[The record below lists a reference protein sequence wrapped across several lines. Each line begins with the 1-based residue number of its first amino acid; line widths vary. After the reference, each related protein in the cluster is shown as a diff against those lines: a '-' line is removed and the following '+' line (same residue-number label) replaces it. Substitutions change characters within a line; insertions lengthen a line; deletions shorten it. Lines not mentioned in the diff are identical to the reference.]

1 MRRTLICALLG
12 LGLTGAA
19 SQAVSATCAAGAY
32 HAGCAGPNGAVV
44 THKPAPPPAHVNC
57 AAGAYHAG
65 CAGPNGA
72 VVTSKP
78 AAPPAHVTCA
88 AGAYHAGCAGSNA
101 AVVTHPA
108 PYAPRCYWNH
118 GVKVCH

>member
-44 THKPAPPPAHVNC
+44 TKKSAPPPQVNC

-72 VVTSKP
+72 VVTNK
-78 AAPPAHVTCA
+78 
-88 AGAYHAGCAGSNA
+88 
-101 AVVTHPA
+101 PA